1 MSILSQVTHN
11 LKCPQDIPSL
21 LIFSSQFMVHL
32 QLQYPQVIAIPLD
45 FLVSIHGQLA
55 TPNIRKILP
64 SLLIFWSQ
72 FMVHL
77 QPSGSPRPLFPL
89 STGHFLYSPAN
100 SLHRALLVLSCQ
112 FCFLIFSFHAVFLL
126 SLSLPWFVSSK
137 LFSSSSNSL
146 LSTYRFIQIVPNA

>member
-21 LIFSSQFMVHL
+21 LIFSSQFMVHS

-55 TPNIRKILP
+55 SPNIRKILP

-100 SLHRALLVLSCQ
+100 
-112 FCFLIFSFHAVFLL
+112 
-126 SLSLPWFVSSK
+126 FV
-137 LFSSSSNSL
+137 FSSSASTLSSFSL
-146 LSTYRFIQIVPNA
+146 FLSLGLSRPSYSLHPPIHSSPHTDSSK